1 MVRYLPLVWAG
12 LARNRLRTV
21 LTFVSIVVAFSLFG
35 LLRGYLDAYAA
46 LADDA
51 RPDTLN
57 VMAKYTKQ
65 PLPLAHLATLEA
77 LSGVRAIAYACGL
90 GGYYQQPNQQ
100 VFLTAISDD
109 WFVVYDNY
117 VISPE
122 TFAAFEGSRTAAI
135 VGQDL
140 ADEFGITVGERLPV
154 ISQYP
159 QRDRSAPAWTF
170 EVVGTFDWVNPEW
183 VSNSALIRFDY
194 FDEARA
200 MQRGLVG
207 AFYVKVADP
216 SALDAIVAQIDA
228 AFAGSPVPTRS
239 ATARNSVATV
249 LNRITGVQ
257 TFVNAVVGTAFLTI
271 LIVIGGAMAQ
281 SLRERIPE
289 FAVMKSFGFT
299 SRLIVAVALAESIA
313 LCVAG
318 AAAGLLVAQF
328 GMPYLQPIEPAVN
341 VPIHIVAYSLLIAIV
356 MGSAAAAMPAV
367 SAAGRTV
374 VDALGDR

>member
-77 LSGVRAIAYACGL
+77 LSGVRAIAYAGGL

-318 AAAGLLVAQF
+318 AAAGLLVGQF

-356 MGSAAAAMPAV
+356 MGSAAAAMTAV